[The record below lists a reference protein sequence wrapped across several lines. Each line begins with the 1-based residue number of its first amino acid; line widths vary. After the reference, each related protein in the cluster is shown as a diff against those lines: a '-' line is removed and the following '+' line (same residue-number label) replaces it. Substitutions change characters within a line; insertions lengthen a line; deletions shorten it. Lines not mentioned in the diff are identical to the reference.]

1 MQRNHADQTLCV
13 LDTDNYALLTP
24 PLSNSVID
32 RAAILGTA
40 ISQGVYFYL
49 YSLLREAAVAR
60 KHVLAGTVAAAGQA
74 SRTEELPVSAN
85 LVVASLAGM
94 GNVLATNPIWRAH
107 IFLSS
112 LFVGNILPMPT
123 KAGAVSVV
131 MHIKSVRHPLCRW
144 LLADA
149 MRATTAGSA

>member
-1 MQRNHADQTLCV
+1 MHGTASQNLVYSLDAARLKTLK
-13 LDTDNYALLTP
+13 LIAGT
-24 PLSNSVID
+24 

-94 GNVLATNPIWRAH
+94 GNVLATNPIWRALPSC
-107 IFLSS
+107 FRM
-112 LFVGNILPMPT
+112 VG
-123 KAGAVSVV
+123 
-131 MHIKSVRHPLCRW
+131 VRTVKIPP
-144 LLADA
+144 
-149 MRATTAGSA
+149 TTAKDHV